1 LAYDKVIMG
10 SFRGDSSPG
19 ISENRLL
26 RRRVD
31 RLFICSSSIL
41 DVASTGAGE
50 AGTSNSTKGCRS
62 ATMRMVLSFF
72 GSMGQR
78 EL

>member
-1 LAYDKVIMG
+1 MG

-19 ISENRLL
+19 KSETRLL

-31 RLFICSSSIL
+31 RPLICVSSIL
-41 DVASTGAGE
+41 DVTSTGAGE
-50 AGTSNSTKGCRS
+50 AGTSNSIKGCRS
-62 ATMRMVLSFF
+62 ATMRMALSFF